1 RVAWPVAQWPAADRE
16 AWARAQRPGDFLEE
30 AGAAA
35 TWRPATLRAVVGA
48 YGRWLAFL
56 DTEGTFDAAPAAA
69 SHITPDTVRRYVA
82 VLRAQCAPVT
92 RAGYIA
98 WLCMM
103 AQALAPER
111 DWRWLNA
118 VQARLQRQAEPVR
131 QKRTRVVPAGEL
143 RQLGLDV
150 MARAE
155 ALEAVRPNQPLAAR
169 DFRDGLMIALLAMRP
184 LRQRNF
190 LGIEIGRHLQPLGDG
205 YVLVFAGSETKNHRP
220 LEASVPASLVP
231 ALRRYL
237 DHYRPRLLRLRGG
250 RDPAQPLRPAGQ
262 HLWLS
267 QCGMPFSMSAQ
278 WKALIRHT
286 QPRFGHRVN
295 AHLFRDCV
303 ATTMALEDPDHVR
316 ATAQLLGHAGFE
328 TTERYYI
335 VAQAHQAQR
344 QHHDVIAARRKALRR
359 QERKL
364 RVGST

>member
-1 RVAWPVAQWPAADRE
+1 MPAVLPDPVGMARPSRRVAWPVAQWPAADRE

-237 DHYRPRLLRLRGG
+237 DH
-250 RDPAQPLRPAGQ
+250 
-262 HLWLS
+262 
-267 QCGMPFSMSAQ
+267 
-278 WKALIRHT
+278 
-286 QPRFGHRVN
+286 
-295 AHLFRDCV
+295 
-303 ATTMALEDPDHVR
+303 
-316 ATAQLLGHAGFE
+316 
-328 TTERYYI
+328 
-335 VAQAHQAQR
+335 
-344 QHHDVIAARRKALRR
+344 
-359 QERKL
+359 
-364 RVGST
+364 